1 MIKVIIDTNLW
12 ISFLIGKKLAALRLL
27 LLRKDVT
34 VYICQEQ
41 LDEFRS
47 VAFRPKIMKYIS
59 IQDVNQT
66 IDLMTSFCQMV
77 SIQSQAESSI
87 RDSKDLY
94 WNLQYVIRKTYICCL
109 WPKPYPLIIF

>member
-59 IQDVNQT
+59 
-66 IDLMTSFCQMV
+66 V
-77 SIQSQAESSI
+77 SSQKMAI
-87 RDSKDLY
+87 
-94 WNLQYVIRKTYICCL
+94 N
-109 WPKPYPLIIF
+109 